1 MQKVKNEGYGGTEKS
16 CLWPMVIERSIE
28 LLLYN
33 NVIGLRV
40 CGSLYK
46 LAFLILS
53 RSKNSTIGTLYT
65 TLNTPTRFLWPTAL
79 ESLLYV
85 AKYRKRLRINCAV
98 KVLKRLIFYDPL
110 PLIHDDDTQ
119 AY

>member
-1 MQKVKNEGYGGTEKS
+1 MQKVKSEGYGGTEKS

-85 AKYRKRLRINCAV
+85 ASSIVNDSASTAL
-98 KVLKRLIFYDPL
+98 
-110 PLIHDDDTQ
+110 
-119 AY
+119 